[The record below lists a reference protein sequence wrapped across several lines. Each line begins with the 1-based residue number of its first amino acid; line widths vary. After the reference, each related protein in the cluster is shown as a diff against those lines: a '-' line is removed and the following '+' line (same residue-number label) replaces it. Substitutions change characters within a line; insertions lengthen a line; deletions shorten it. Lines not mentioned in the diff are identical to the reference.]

1 MLKLL
6 TSVAQVYCHPDTPIG
21 SAGPGIQTGGGGGK
35 ESTIE
40 FLASDDEPELIPLDD
55 KKTPPREPK
64 KTTPTET
71 PEEEDEPEEENT
83 DEESDEDS
91 DEDEDEDEELSLE
104 DEFEDDLKEPTEED
118 LELVTPVRRREILAK
133 YPNLF
138 KDFPYLE
145 KAYWREQQ
153 FTEVFPTIDDAK
165 SAREDAQILGKFEGD
180 LLKGNIETVLKAVKD
195 KSPNSFNK
203 VANDYLKTL
212 ANVDERAYLNVISNL
227 TKHTISSMAAKAR
240 SSNNEALMQAATILN
255 QFVFGSDE
263 WVPPKEL
270 PVEEAENKENPKSKE
285 IEDREKAFNQRQF
298 DTARTDINTR
308 VGNSLKATIDANIDP
323 KKAMTDYVRKNAS
336 RDAMEILTGLIAK
349 DTRFKALNEKL
360 WEAAFKANFSKEST
374 DRIRAAHLSK
384 AKTLLPSVLKKARID
399 ALRGMGKRVRE
410 TPDDNTETTERKAP
424 VAARKPASSGNKGG
438 QRVGKVTNAKDIP
451 KGMSTL
457 EFLNSD

>member
-6 TSVAQVYCHPDTPIG
+6 TDVTQIYCHPDAPIG
-21 SAGPGIQTGGGGGK
+21 SAGPTLVPGGGGGK
-35 ESTIE
+35 ESTID
-40 FLASDDEPELIPLDD
+40 FLSQDDEPEIIPLDD
-55 KKTPPREPK
+55 KKTPPKETKKAPK
-64 KTTPTET
+64 EEETT
-71 PEEEDEPEEENT
+71 EEDEPEEEPTTEEDT
-83 DEESDEDS
+83 DEETDE
-91 DEDEDEDEELSLE
+91 EDEDEELSLE
-104 DEFEDDLKEPTEED
+104 DEFEEDLKEPSEED
-118 LELVTPVRRREILAK
+118 LELVTPVRRREILKK

-165 SAREDAQILGKFEGD
+165 TAREDAQILTKFEGD
-180 LLKGNIETVLKAVKD
+180 LLKGDIQTVLKAVKD
-195 KSPNSFNK
+195 KSPNAFNK
-203 VANDYLKTL
+203 VANNYLKTL
-212 ANVDERAYLNVISNL
+212 ADVDERAYLNVISNL

-270 PVEEAENKENPKSKE
+270 EVKEDEPNNPKEKE
-285 IEDREKAFNQRQF
+285 ISDREKAFNQRQF
-298 DTARTDINTR
+298 ETARTDINTR

-336 RDAMEILTGLIAK
+336 RDAMEILTGLINK

-410 TPDDNTETTERKAP
+410 SADEDNNETTERKAP
-424 VAARKPASSGNKGG
+424 LAARKPASSGNKGG
-438 QRVGKVTNAKDIP
+438 HKVGKVTNAKDIP